1 MPGCCLSPSK
11 ETTTTMLN
19 INQQQYLATVDQ
31 LLQQYYAISFQD
43 TGYDEQEWLARF
55 GDQPVAE
62 AVLAY
67 AKKYDLTKLPASSI

>member
-1 MPGCCLSPSK
+1 
-11 ETTTTMLN
+11 MLT

-31 LLQQYYAISFQD
+31 LLQQHYAISFQD

-55 GDQPVAE
+55 GDQPEVD